1 MVGAKLQVCGHFGC
15 PYQLTTSSMNH
26 RLKSVVNEVDMTC
39 FNYPS
44 VNVKK
49 VMLEPAISPFQIQ
62 SLLDFSHC
70 SPTRVIVFCFF

>member
-1 MVGAKLQVCGHFGC
+1 MVEVKLQVCGHFGY

-49 VMLEPAISPFQIQ
+49 AMGS
-62 SLLDFSHC
+62 
-70 SPTRVIVFCFF
+70 